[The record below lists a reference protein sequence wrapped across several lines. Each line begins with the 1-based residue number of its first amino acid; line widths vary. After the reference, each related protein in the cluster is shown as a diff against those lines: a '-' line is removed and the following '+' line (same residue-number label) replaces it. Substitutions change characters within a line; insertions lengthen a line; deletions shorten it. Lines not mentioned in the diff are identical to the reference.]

1 MNDFVEEKGLLIFS
15 LAKTPKKHSYLCSD
29 ALDLQT
35 IQAPGGFK
43 GAQKFSNSI
52 FYLNI
57 ALQLFLR
64 FCRLLAC
71 V

>member
-15 LAKTPKKHSYLCSD
+15 LAKKHSYLCSD

-57 ALQLFLR
+57 ALQ
-64 FCRLLAC
+64 
-71 V
+71 